1 MQAKTLS
8 GVGGELLVYG
18 LANRHLNLVLR
29 TYGKLLESVASSIKT
44 LDDVARSRYEELV
57 FENNLQ
63 EKVWPRHYSI
73 ATSLRNRL
81 DADVV
86 SAIKAARHVEDHAN
100 ERQIQDRL
108 RSARAQTEQFASDA
122 SKFSAKVA
130 SLLSLRPEDLSAPI
144 SSHLAITASSS

>member
-1 MQAKTLS
+1 MKENSGILASFHQKFVVDTFVRLHGLVQELAFSLVLFMQAKTLS

-100 ERQIQDRL
+100 
-108 RSARAQTEQFASDA
+108 
-122 SKFSAKVA
+122 
-130 SLLSLRPEDLSAPI
+130 
-144 SSHLAITASSS
+144 